1 MIKINFWIKITIYLS
16 VLKVSFPHIIE
27 RFRICFCFFIIPA
40 NVTLDKMIGEI
51 QIDSLKTQ
59 TDYSYLL
66 HSKVCKNNLYCKAV
80 IPFPNK
86 ALFYKI
92 VVLYWFNFNTKYLYT
107 QYNIKV
113 NCGTVPF
120 TKGYIKAL
128 YKYTN
133 RLTHIT
139 FLD

>member
-1 MIKINFWIKITIYLS
+1 MNKNIYILKWLKSQLSTHNWKIWIL
-16 VLKVSFPHIIE
+16 L
-27 RFRICFCFFIIPA
+27 FFIIPA

-51 QIDSLKTQ
+51 QIGSLKTGWLFISTTFKSMQ
-59 TDYSYLL
+59 
-66 HSKVCKNNLYCKAV
+66 NNLYCKAV

-113 NCGTVPF
+113 NCGTVPS